1 MDMYEIGHIN
11 TTAENT
17 IDKILKH
24 KRIQHVNR
32 YRDMDLQKLKN
43 LRTTWIQKL
52 AFYDWV
58 GGVVLLG
65 L

>member
-17 IDKILKH
+17 MDKILKH

-32 YRDMDLQKLKN
+32 CREMDLQKLKN
-43 LRTTWIQKL
+43 LQTTWIQKL
-52 AFYDWV
+52 AFYD
-58 GGVVLLG
+58 
-65 L
+65 

>member
-1 MDMYEIGHIN
+1 MDVYEIGHIN

-17 IDKILKH
+17 MDKILKH

-32 YRDMDLQKLKN
+32 LQRNGLTEVEKFQ
-43 LRTTWIQKL
+43 TTLIQKL
-52 AFYDWV
+52 AFYDWA